1 MPVAGRPEP
10 ADVGAI
16 PVEPVDTGRASGAQH
31 EELAPVAGELLD
43 ATGKLAPAR
52 GEAGA
57 PVVASLEAA
66 SANEARGPAGRAVAA
81 DEGGRAFRRLDA
93 IRPVSAEE
101 WRRLRDEW
109 RAFAAAHPEGRR
121 ADEARVR
128 AIEAACQAWLAS
140 GDERDEEA
148 FRRDAAA
155 YLGAADAQQKPRV
168 ERLVATP
175 RPRP

>member
-1 MPVAGRPEP
+1 
-10 ADVGAI
+10 
-16 PVEPVDTGRASGAQH
+16 
-31 EELAPVAGELLD
+31 
-43 ATGKLAPAR
+43 
-52 GEAGA
+52 
-57 PVVASLEAA
+57 
-66 SANEARGPAGRAVAA
+66 VAA
-81 DEGGRAFRRLDA
+81 DEGGRLFRRLDA
-93 IRPVSAEE
+93 TRPTSAEE
-101 WRRLRDEW
+101 WRRLRDDW

-155 YLGAADAQQKPRV
+155 YMSAPDAQQKPRV